1 MSEQT
6 NYLAVIKV
14 IGVGGGGGNAVNRM
28 ILNGL
33 RGVEFIAV
41 NTDAQSLLTSDAD
54 VKISIGGEQ
63 TKGLGAGGNPEIGA
77 EAAESSRREIEE
89 ALQGA
94 DMIFIT
100 AGEGG
105 GTGTGAAPVVAEIA
119 KGSGALTVAVVTRPF
134 SFEGRSRSVRAD
146 DGIKRLREK
155 VDTLIVIPNDRLLE
169 QADDDTPIM
178 QAFAMADDVL
188 LHGVRGIS
196 DIITRPG
203 FINTDFADVKAIMTD
218 AGSAM
223 MGIGHATGEERAVT
237 AARKALQSPL
247 LEDAVEQ
254 AHGILLS
261 ISGDADMTINDL
273 QKAANIVKE
282 VAHNDANIIM
292 GMYLDSELDTEMR
305 ITVLAAGF
313 DHTSRGAG
321 SGAPGP
327 IVAQEPAPAAPSVAP
342 KPATPA
348 EPAVAAESAAPAPQP
363 SSEPDFEG
371 LPLSDDLD
379 ESSDDEWAV
388 PDFLQ

>member
-1 MSEQT
+1 MSEQN

-28 ILNGL
+28 IVTGL

-41 NTDAQSLLTSDAD
+41 NTDAQALLTSDAD
-54 VKISIGGEQ
+54 MKISIGGDR
-63 TKGLGAGGNPEIGA
+63 TRGLGAGGDPQVGA

-89 ALQGA
+89 ALAGA

-105 GTGTGAAPVVAEIA
+105 GTGTGAAPIVAEIA

-134 SFEGRSRSVRAD
+134 DFEGRSRAVKAD
-146 DGIKRLREK
+146 EGIQNLREK
-155 VDTLIVIPNDRLLE
+155 VDTLIVIPNDRLLDA
-169 QADDDTPIM
+169 ADENMPILE
-178 QAFAMADDVL
+178 AFAMADNVL
-188 LHGVRGIS
+188 LQGVKGIS

-203 FINTDFADVKAIMTD
+203 QINADFADVKTIMTD

-223 MGIGHATGEERAVT
+223 MGIGTATGEDRAIA
-237 AARKALQSPL
+237 AARKALRSPL

-254 AHGILLS
+254 ARGILLS

-273 QKAANIVKE
+273 EKAANVVKE

-292 GMYLDSELDTEMR
+292 GMYLDTELENEIR
-305 ITVLAAGF
+305 VTVLAAGF
-313 DHTSRGAG
+313 DRSAPQTSGSDAVVLEMPTEMAADDTFDGAG
-321 SGAPGP
+321 EMGD
-327 IVAQEPAPAAPSVAP
+327 VA
-342 KPATPA
+342 
-348 EPAVAAESAAPAPQP
+348 
-363 SSEPDFEG
+363 
-371 LPLSDDLD
+371 DDLVD
-379 ESSDDEWAV
+379 ELGDLPGQSDDEWAV

>member
-1 MSEQT
+1 MSEQN

-28 ILNGL
+28 IVTGL

-41 NTDAQSLLTSDAD
+41 NTDAQALLTSDAD
-54 VKISIGGEQ
+54 MKISIGGDR
-63 TKGLGAGGNPEIGA
+63 TRGLGAGGDPQVGA

-105 GTGTGAAPVVAEIA
+105 GTGTGAAPIVAEIA

-134 SFEGRSRSVRAD
+134 DFEGRSRAVKAD
-146 DGIKRLREK
+146 EGIQNLREK
-155 VDTLIVIPNDRLLE
+155 VDTLIVIPNDRLLDA
-169 QADDDTPIM
+169 ADENMPIM
-178 QAFAMADDVL
+178 EAFAMADNVL
-188 LHGVRGIS
+188 LQGVKGIS

-203 FINTDFADVKAIMTD
+203 QINADFADVKTIMTD

-223 MGIGHATGEERAVT
+223 MGIGTATGEDRAIA
-237 AARKALQSPL
+237 AARKALRSPL

-254 AHGILLS
+254 ARGILLS

-273 QKAANIVKE
+273 EKAANVVKE

-292 GMYLDSELDTEMR
+292 GMYLDNELENEIR
-305 ITVLAAGF
+305 VTVLAAGF
-313 DHTSRGAG
+313 DRS
-321 SGAPGP
+321 
-327 IVAQEPAPAAPSVAP
+327 
-342 KPATPA
+342 
-348 EPAVAAESAAPAPQP
+348 APQVSDAVVLEMP
-363 SSEPDFEG
+363 TETAPDDTFDGGDDMGDVADEFADELAD
-371 LPLSDDLD
+371 LPDQ
-379 ESSDDEWAV
+379 SDDEWAV

>member
-1 MSEQT
+1 MPEQS

-28 ILNGL
+28 IVTGL
-33 RGVEFIAV
+33 RGVEFITI
-41 NTDAQSLLTSDAD
+41 NTDAQALLTSDAD
-54 VKISIGGEQ
+54 MKISIGGEK
-63 TKGLGAGGNPEIGA
+63 TKGLGAGGNPEIGN

-105 GTGTGAAPVVAEIA
+105 GTGTGAAPIVAEIA

-134 SFEGRSRSVRAD
+134 SFEGRSRSVKAEE
-146 DGIKRLREK
+146 GIKHLREK
-155 VDTLIVIPNDRLLE
+155 VDTLIVIPNDRLLD
-169 QADDDTPIM
+169 QADQNMPIM

-188 LHGVRGIS
+188 LQGVRGIS

-203 FINTDFADVKAIMTD
+203 LINTDFADVKTIMTE

-223 MGIGHATGEERAVT
+223 MGIGHASGEERAIA

-261 ISGDADMTINDL
+261 ISGDEDMTITDL
-273 QKAANIVKE
+273 ERAANIVKE

-292 GMYLDSELDTEMR
+292 GMYLDSELENEIR
-305 ITVLAAGF
+305 VTVLAAGF
-313 DHTSRGAG
+313 DRTAKSPPSTAE
-321 SGAPGP
+321 ATDAVIVEMPPADPGME
-327 IVAQEPAPAAPSVAP
+327 VLEV
-342 KPATPA
+342 
-348 EPAVAAESAAPAPQP
+348 E
-363 SSEPDFEG
+363 
-371 LPLSDDLD
+371 DDG
-379 ESSDDEWAV
+379 EDEWAV